1 MKRINQRAG
10 SLEEYARGYR
20 YYGFNRDAETGAW
33 TYREWAPAARRVSL
47 IGDFNGWN
55 RESHPL
61 ERNERGV
68 WEIMLPPDAL
78 AHGQKV
84 KVHVVG
90 ADGTGRD
97 RIPAWITRTVQ
108 DTTTYDF
115 AGEIWMPER
124 PYEWRNNGFEPSRVE
139 VPFVYEAHV
148 GMGGEEGRVHTYREF
163 ADEVLPRISRLGYNT
178 VQLMAVQ
185 EHPYYGS
192 FGYHVSS
199 FSPLP
204 PVSASRRT

>member
-1 MKRINQRAG
+1 MADGWLQPYSRQIRDRQRLFDLKMKRINQRAG

-68 WEIMLPPDAL
+68 WEITLPPDAL

-90 ADGTGRD
+90 ADGTAEIAFPHGLPGLSRIRPLMILPGRSGC
-97 RIPAWITRTVQ
+97 RSALMNGGIT
-108 DTTTYDF
+108 
-115 AGEIWMPER
+115 
-124 PYEWRNNGFEPSRVE
+124 
-139 VPFVYEAHV
+139 
-148 GMGGEEGRVHTYREF
+148 
-163 ADEVLPRISRLGYNT
+163 VLS
-178 VQLMAVQ
+178 
-185 EHPYYGS
+185 
-192 FGYHVSS
+192 
-199 FSPLP
+199 LP
-204 PVSASRRT
+204 GWKFRSYMKRM

>member
-1 MKRINQRAG
+1 MADGWLQPYSRQIRDRQRLFDLKMKRINQRAG

-20 YYGFNRDAETGAW
+20 YYGFNRDAETRAW

-68 WEIMLPPDAL
+68 WEITLPPDAL

-108 DTTTYDF
+108 DPTTYDF
-115 AGEIWMPER
+115 AGEIWMPE
-124 PYEWRNNGFEPSRVE
+124 
-139 VPFVYEAHV
+139 
-148 GMGGEEGRVHTYREF
+148 
-163 ADEVLPRISRLGYNT
+163 
-178 VQLMAVQ
+178 
-185 EHPYYGS
+185 HP
-192 FGYHVSS
+192 
-199 FSPLP
+199 L
-204 PVSASRRT
+204 

>member
-1 MKRINQRAG
+1 MMRRPPIPGLVMADGWLQPYSRQIRDRQRLFDLKMKRIHQRAG

-68 WEIMLPPDAL
+68 WEITLPPDAL

-90 ADGTGRD
+90 ADGTGKD
-97 RIPAWITRTVQ
+97 RIPAWITR
-108 DTTTYDF
+108 
-115 AGEIWMPER
+115 
-124 PYEWRNNGFEPSRVE
+124 PSRIR
-139 VPFVYEAHV
+139 PLMISP
-148 GMGGEEGRVHTYREF
+148 GRSGCRNTPMNGGIT
-163 ADEVLPRISRLGYNT
+163 VLT
-178 VQLMAVQ
+178 
-185 EHPYYGS
+185 
-192 FGYHVSS
+192 
-199 FSPLP
+199 P
-204 PVSASRRT
+204 PGWKFRSCMKRM

>member
-108 DTTTYDF
+108 DTTTYDLPGRSGCRS
-115 AGEIWMPER
+115 ALM
-124 PYEWRNNGFEPSRVE
+124 NG
-139 VPFVYEAHV
+139 
-148 GMGGEEGRVHTYREF
+148 GIT
-163 ADEVLPRISRLGYNT
+163 VLS
-178 VQLMAVQ
+178 
-185 EHPYYGS
+185 
-192 FGYHVSS
+192 
-199 FSPLP
+199 LP
-204 PVSASRRT
+204 GWKFRSYMKRM

>member
-1 MKRINQRAG
+1 MIRGAFPGAIKGPHPFLPPQGEALLSSLTLLIKEGYHQIMRRPPIPGLVMADGWLQPYSRQIRDRQRLFDLKMKRINQRAG

-68 WEIMLPPDAL
+68 WEITLPPDAL

-84 KVHVVG
+84 KVHVIG
-90 ADGTGRD
+90 ADGT
-97 RIPAWITRTVQ
+97 PTW
-108 DTTTYDF
+108 
-115 AGEIWMPER
+115 
-124 PYEWRNNGFEPSRVE
+124 YEP
-139 VPFVYEAHV
+139 
-148 GMGGEEGRVHTYREF
+148 
-163 ADEVLPRISRLGYNT
+163 I
-178 VQLMAVQ
+178 
-185 EHPYYGS
+185 
-192 FGYHVSS
+192 
-199 FSPLP
+199 
-204 PVSASRRT
+204 

>member
-68 WEIMLPPDAL
+68 WEITLPPDAL

-97 RIPAWITRTVQ
+97 HVPAGGDGCGDRLPGRGGR
-108 DTTTYDF
+108 DADR
-115 AGEIWMPER
+115 AGSD
-124 PYEWRNNGFEPSRVE
+124 GFLQSDC
-139 VPFVYEAHV
+139 
-148 GMGGEEGRVHTYREF
+148 GQIGG
-163 ADEVLPRISRLGYNT
+163 RL
-178 VQLMAVQ
+178 
-185 EHPYYGS
+185 
-192 FGYHVSS
+192 
-199 FSPLP
+199 
-204 PVSASRRT
+204 

>member
-1 MKRINQRAG
+1 MADGWLQPYSRQIRDRQRLFDLKMKRINQRAG

-68 WEIMLPPDAL
+68 WEITLPPDAL

-108 DTTTYDF
+108 DPTTYDF
-115 AGEIWMPER
+115 AGEIWMPEH
-124 PYEWRNNGFEPSRVE
+124 PMNG
-139 VPFVYEAHV
+139 
-148 GMGGEEGRVHTYREF
+148 GIT
-163 ADEVLPRISRLGYNT
+163 VLI
-178 VQLMAVQ
+178 
-185 EHPYYGS
+185 
-192 FGYHVSS
+192 
-199 FSPLP
+199 P
-204 PVSASRRT
+204 PGWKFRSCMKRM